1 MPELARDEQQNSAAA
16 RASAHA
22 AEATD
27 GKPRSRWSSH
37 TTFLLAS
44 IGSAIGFGNV
54 WRFPMMAY
62 SYGGGAFMLPYL
74 IALFFAAIPMVVLE
88 FALGQRLQ
96 RGHVALVAHIA
107 PRWEGLGWATVVGT
121 FLSAQYYQTLL
132 AYCLVYLVNAFRDPQ
147 PWAVEEAARSLS
159 ESSSSLDG
167 AEASSGLQP
176 GSGEAG
182 GETEADAALAAVRS
196 FWREEVL
203 QVSSGVDET
212 GGLVGPLCGW
222 YALVWAVVCLGAC
235 DGASSIGAL
244 NKLLMP
250 MPFAVLAAFFAR
262 AVTLP
267 GAGAGIRTLFSPDFA
282 AIWSPSIWV
291 AAVSQLFFGVSAGLG
306 TLTTY
311 ASFSPPSTPVGR
323 SAIIVSLSNSAF
335 SLFAGGTVFGFLGF
349 ISHTTGE
356 PLESLVQ
363 SGPALAFQV
372 FPIAMG
378 LMPLPQLW
386 AALFFLMLL
395 NLGISS
401 AVSMTSPLTTALC
414 ERFGTTARRVA
425 PPLHLLGFVSGLI
438 YVSRAGTY
446 WLTLSDHFV
455 PMFLTIVVGLSQC
468 LLVSL
473 AYGAR
478 RLLESLPPEDQR
490 LAPWWAFCWQWLL
503 PATLSLLLLAQVIH
517 EGSSPF
523 GGFPGWALA
532 VGWVYSLGP
541 LLLVPLFYCAHAR
554 AHGGRRGGGV
564 MGAVRAGLELGAV
577 RARGRTSSS
586 AVPEVSRV
594 ALASNEMSR
603 VAPPV
608 DEDLFSVVVLTES
621 ERPGAAP
628 QSEPDHAK
636 GSNEMA
642 DG

>member
-311 ASFSPPSTPVGR
+311 ASYIHTYCTVCTYVHTIQAHSPPTRASRLQARP
-323 SAIIVSLSNSAF
+323 SAARPSSSLSPTRPSPSSPAAPSLAF
-335 SLFAGGTVFGFLGF
+335 SAS
-349 ISHTTGE
+349 SHTPPASRSSRSCSRD
-356 PLESLVQ
+356 PL
-363 SGPALAFQV
+363 
-372 FPIAMG
+372 
-378 LMPLPQLW
+378 
-386 AALFFLMLL
+386 
-395 NLGISS
+395 
-401 AVSMTSPLTTALC
+401 SPS
-414 ERFGTTARRVA
+414 RF
-425 PPLHLLGFVSGLI
+425 
-438 YVSRAGTY
+438 SR
-446 WLTLSDHFV
+446 
-455 PMFLTIVVGLSQC
+455 
-468 LLVSL
+468 
-473 AYGAR
+473 
-478 RLLESLPPEDQR
+478 
-490 LAPWWAFCWQWLL
+490 
-503 PATLSLLLLAQVIH
+503 
-517 EGSSPF
+517 
-523 GGFPGWALA
+523 
-532 VGWVYSLGP
+532 
-541 LLLVPLFYCAHAR
+541 
-554 AHGGRRGGGV
+554 
-564 MGAVRAGLELGAV
+564 
-577 RARGRTSSS
+577 
-586 AVPEVSRV
+586 SRW
-594 ALASNEMSR
+594 
-603 VAPPV
+603 
-608 DEDLFSVVVLTES
+608 
-621 ERPGAAP
+621 G
-628 QSEPDHAK
+628 
-636 GSNEMA
+636 
-642 DG
+642 